1 MYREFISPAEEKKL
15 DIFKAVCNTNGIS
28 LLKLSRVL
36 KIPIKS
42 LQKHIYFLN
51 EDLKYLSVN
60 LCLAKNSYNQ
70 YCIERNGDS
79 AEPSY
84 SLLVYHYLLSSPQYQ
99 LV

>member
-60 LCLAKNSYNQ
+60 L
-70 YCIERNGDS
+70 
-79 AEPSY
+79 
-84 SLLVYHYLLSSPQYQ
+84 
-99 LV
+99 

>member
-1 MYREFISPAEEKKL
+1 MYREFISLAEEKKL

-60 LCLAKNSYNQ
+60 LCLAKNSLQPILY
-70 YCIERNGDS
+70 RKKWR
-79 AEPSY
+79 
-84 SLLVYHYLLSSPQYQ
+84 
-99 LV
+99 

>member
-42 LQKHIYFLN
+42 LQKT
-51 EDLKYLSVN
+51 
-60 LCLAKNSYNQ
+60 
-70 YCIERNGDS
+70 
-79 AEPSY
+79 
-84 SLLVYHYLLSSPQYQ
+84 YLLFE
-99 LV
+99 

>member
-42 LQKHIYFLN
+42 LQKYIYFLN

-70 YCIERNGDS
+70 YCGE
-79 AEPSY
+79 
-84 SLLVYHYLLSSPQYQ
+84 LSK
-99 LV
+99 